1 MNLYLV
7 TATGWGTGFDL
18 VEADSEEEAM
28 QVACPHRTGLYTP
41 AVVLIELRG
50 MPGVRWSYE
59 YSPDSE
65 RDE

>member
-7 TATGWGTGFDL
+7 TATGWFDL

-41 AVVLIELRG
+41 EVELIELRG
-50 MPGVRWSYE
+50 MHAGRTSTALTRRGT
-59 YSPDSE
+59 S
-65 RDE
+65 R